1 MAFQEKYQMERF
13 VDTHCHIIFGVD
25 DGAQTPEEMQK
36 MLRMAYEDGIRYI
49 IATPHHHPR
58 RGRKAPGV
66 LRKQL
71 KIAREEAAKIS
82 DRLRVYLG
90 TEVYFGQD
98 APEGLREGKIL
109 TMNRTNFVL
118 VEFSHSDTYE
128 YICQGLQQLQM
139 KGFEVILAHV
149 ERYGCMCKS
158 LEDVEHLTHM
168 GVRLQVNADSITGE
182 NGWRMKR
189 FTRQLLDRRLVF
201 CVGTDAHDAQKRPPR
216 MRAASEYVTKKCG
229 EEYARRI
236 FFSNA
241 RMMLKKKKREDESGK
256 SNA

>member
-98 APEGLREGKIL
+98 AR
-109 TMNRTNFVL
+109 
-118 VEFSHSDTYE
+118 
-128 YICQGLQQLQM
+128 
-139 KGFEVILAHV
+139 KG
-149 ERYGCMCKS
+149 
-158 LEDVEHLTHM
+158 
-168 GVRLQVNADSITGE
+168 
-182 NGWRMKR
+182 
-189 FTRQLLDRRLVF
+189 
-201 CVGTDAHDAQKRPPR
+201 
-216 MRAASEYVTKKCG
+216 
-229 EEYARRI
+229 
-236 FFSNA
+236 
-241 RMMLKKKKREDESGK
+241 
-256 SNA
+256 

>member
-182 NGWRMKR
+182 NGYKTASGPPACILRGH
-189 FTRQLLDRRLVF
+189 RRSRR
-201 CVGTDAHDAQKRPPR
+201 TETSAADAGGRR
-216 MRAASEYVTKKCG
+216 VRNKKMW
-229 EEYARRI
+229 RRI
-236 FFSNA
+236 CE
-241 RMMLKKKKREDESGK
+241 EDLLQQCENDAEEK
-256 SNA
+256 EERR